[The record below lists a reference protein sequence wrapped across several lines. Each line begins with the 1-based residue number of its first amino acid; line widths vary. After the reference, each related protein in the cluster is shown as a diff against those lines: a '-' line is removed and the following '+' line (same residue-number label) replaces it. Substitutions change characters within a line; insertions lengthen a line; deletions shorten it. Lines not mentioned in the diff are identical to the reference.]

1 MVALGYRKLPFID
14 AVRVGASEDFADH
27 TISQE
32 AGTGSTD
39 SINFGMT
46 ANAPKPPLVQEI
58 QDLGPGQLRPVT
70 GRDAAQ
76 MARQLSPPS
85 TLWFRFRWG
94 AVHGLRQ

>member
-1 MVALGYRKLPFID
+1 MQSSGSGVLWNDVQLRISVLMVALGYRKLRFID

-46 ANAPKPPLVQEI
+46 ANAPKRTI
-58 QDLGPGQLRPVT
+58 
-70 GRDAAQ
+70 
-76 MARQLSPPS
+76 ARL
-85 TLWFRFRWG
+85 
-94 AVHGLRQ
+94 